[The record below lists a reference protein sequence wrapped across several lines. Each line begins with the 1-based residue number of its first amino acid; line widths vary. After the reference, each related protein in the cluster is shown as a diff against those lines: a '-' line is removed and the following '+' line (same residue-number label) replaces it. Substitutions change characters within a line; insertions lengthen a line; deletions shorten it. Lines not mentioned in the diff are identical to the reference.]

1 MTGGSAGQFIRLGET
16 GRAPVEIRIDGES
29 VSCLNGDTLLTAMLL
44 HGRHLRHS
52 EFGDGPRAGFCNMGA
67 CQDCWLSLAS
77 GERVRAC
84 TTQVQHGMDVLTREA
99 R

>member
-1 MTGGSAGQFIRLGET
+1 MGET
-16 GRAPVEIRIDGES
+16 DRTPVEVRIDGER
-29 VSCLNGDTLLTAMLL
+29 VSCLAGDTLLTAMLL
-44 HGRHLRHS
+44 NGRLLRHS

-67 CQDCWLSLAS
+67 CQDCWLSLGS

-84 TTQVQHGMDVLTREA
+84 TTAVRDGMVVSTREA

>member
-1 MTGGSAGQFIRLGET
+1 MTGSSAGQFIRLGET

-52 EFGDGPRAGFCNMGA
+52 EFGDGPRAGFCSANA
-67 CQDCWLSLAS
+67 LRCYRR
-77 GERVRAC
+77 EVRS
-84 TTQVQHGMDVLTREA
+84 VQSANQRSTFDITAVVGSYR
-99 R
+99 

>member
-1 MTGGSAGQFIRLGET
+1 MTGISAGQFIRLGET
-16 GRAPVEIRIDGES
+16 ERAPVGIRIDGAS
-29 VSCLNGDTLLTAMLL
+29 VSCLAGDTLLTAMLL
-44 HGRHLRHS
+44 NGRVLRHS

-67 CQDCWLSLAS
+67 CQDCWLILSS

-84 TTQVQHGMDVLTREA
+84 TTEVRDGMVVLTREA